1 MIRLSTVISGMTR
14 LFCEGLDNLC
24 WEGATATLVG
34 DDCACWVADMM
45 VKGDEGRFEHAIV
58 SAPSTF
64 GTN

>member
-1 MIRLSTVISGMTR
+1 
-14 LFCEGLDNLC
+14 LDNLC